1 LYHKQ
6 IIKIMNV
13 ETLIQELSKIEDK
26 TQEVVFIGHND
37 DDFIVSIRQENNEVQ
52 LLNC

>member
-1 LYHKQ
+1 
-6 IIKIMNV
+6 MNV
-13 ETLIQELSKIEDK
+13 EQLISELSKIEDK

-37 DDFIVSIRQENNEVQ
+37 DDVIVSIRQENNEVQ